1 MNIAECQIISQ
12 NQTMHKFLLFIVAIF
27 FSSEML
33 FATEKRA
40 LIVAVGTY
48 PSSSGWNNLS
58 SANDAEL
65 MKGVLIL
72 QGFKNS
78 NINIIKD
85 EKATNRNILKAL
97 DQMIA
102 QSSSGDVVVFHFSGH
117 GQQITDLNDDELD
130 CYDEALIPYDAPLK
144 PSNQYGGE
152 NHIIDDAL
160 NKYLLLLRK
169 KVGAKG
175 DVIFLL
181 DACHSGTAT
190 RSANENSVY
199 RGTTVKFELPKKS
212 STKQGQD
219 VSSFSEQPIMS
230 NPSVENLSPF
240 VVISAS
246 GQSELNMEIKDGNG
260 KGYGPLTLAVGKVL
274 STNSSNLSYST
285 FFELTRN
292 EMCTLFMG
300 KHQQNPQ
307 LEGDI
312 NRELFGGKYNAAP
325 NHCKVIDQINST
337 KVLINMGELSGLSMG
352 YEIAFYPINSTL
364 RKKQDLIGTGIVS
377 KVNLADS
384 EVKLILPGM
393 NPKLKGAW
401 GFITN
406 FKNTTDYQ
414 STTEMRADIIR
425 RASSIEPSLNVE
437 LELIPVSPKNNT
449 VRNQFRFDDQFQLKV
464 SNKGTQKAFFQI
476 IDIQPD
482 NSVQLLTDL
491 SQLSP
496 NDCVIEAGESK
507 ILKFLTLTACAPA
520 GVEMYKLIASEKQ
533 LDLSPVKTMHPV
545 VNRSGNLSDF
555 EQLINEL
562 FINDRGTKSV
572 SYFNRINI
580 YTLTFTVTEK

>member
-1 MNIAECQIISQ
+1 MSNRFKKSDLQRI
-12 NQTMHKFLLFIVAIF
+12 LLFIVVII
-27 FSSEML
+27 FSSKMII
-33 FATEKRA
+33 ASEKRA
-40 LIVAVGTY
+40 LLVAIGKY
-48 PSSSGWNNLS
+48 PATSGWNDLS
-58 SANDAEL
+58 SVNDAEL
-65 MKGVLIL
+65 MKGVLL
-72 QGFKNS
+72 QQGFKIS
-78 NINIIKD
+78 NINLLKD
-85 EKATNRNILKAL
+85 EKATHKNILKAL

-102 QSSSGDVVVFHFSGH
+102 QSSLGDVLVFHFSGH

-175 DVIFLL
+175 DVVFLL

-190 RSANENSVY
+190 RSANEKSIF
-199 RGTTVKFELPKKS
+199 RGTTIPFELPKKS
-212 STKQGQD
+212 STKLGQD

-312 NRELFGGKYNAAP
+312 NRELFGGKYNPAP
-325 NHCKVIDQINST
+325 NHCLVIDQINST
-337 KVLINMGELSGLSMG
+337 KVVVNMGELSGLTIGS
-352 YEIAFYPINSTL
+352 EIHFYPINTIL
-364 RKKQDLIGTGIVS
+364 QQKQSVIGTGFVS
-377 KVNLADS
+377 KLNLYDS
-384 EVKLILPGM
+384 EVKLDTPGM
-393 NPKLKGAW
+393 NSELKGAW
-401 GFITN
+401 GFIAN
-406 FKNTTDYQ
+406 YKNTANYK
-414 STTEMRADIIR
+414 SISEMRADIIR
-425 RASSIEPSLNVE
+425 RASSIEPSLNVV
-437 LELIPVSPKNNT
+437 LELIPVYSKNNT
-449 VRNQFRFDDQFQLKV
+449 LRNQFRFDDQFQLKV

>member
-1 MNIAECQIISQ
+1 MSNRLKKSDLQRILLLIVVII
-12 NQTMHKFLLFIVAIF
+12 
-27 FSSEML
+27 FSSKMII
-33 FATEKRA
+33 ASEKRA
-40 LIVAVGTY
+40 LLIAIGNYST
-48 PSSSGWNNLS
+48 SSGWNELS
-58 SANDAEL
+58 SVNDAEL
-65 MKGVLIL
+65 MKGVLIQ
-72 QGFKNS
+72 QGFKS
-78 NINIIKD
+78 ININLLKD
-85 EKATNRNILKAL
+85 EKATHKNILKAL
-97 DQMIA
+97 DQIIA

-130 CYDEALIPYDAPLK
+130 GYDEALIPYDAPLK

-175 DVIFLL
+175 DVVFLL

-190 RSANENSVY
+190 RSANEKSIF
-199 RGTTVKFELPKKS
+199 RGTTIPFELPKKS

-337 KVLINMGELSGLSMG
+337 KVLINMGELSGLSIG
-352 YEIAFYPINSTL
+352 SEIAFYPINSTQK
-364 RKKQDLIGTGIVS
+364 KKQDLIGTGIVS

-393 NPKLKGAW
+393 NSKLKGAW
-401 GFITN
+401 GFVTN
-406 FKNTTDYQ
+406 YKNTTNYK
-414 STTEMRADIIR
+414 STSEMRADIIR
-425 RASSIEPSLNVE
+425 RASSIEPSLNVV
-437 LELIPVSPKNNT
+437 LELIPVFPKINT
-449 VRNQFRFDDQFQLKV
+449 VRNHFKFDDQFQLKV

-533 LDLSPVKTMHPV
+533 LDLSPVKTMQPV
-545 VNRSGNLSDF
+545 INRSGNLSDF
-555 EQLINEL
+555 EQLINDL
-562 FINDRGTKSV
+562 FGNERGLKS
-572 SYFNRINI
+572 SFYFNRINI
-580 YTLTFTVTEK
+580 FTLTFTVTEK

>member
-1 MNIAECQIISQ
+1 MSNRFKKSDLQRI
-12 NQTMHKFLLFIVAIF
+12 LLFIVVII
-27 FSSEML
+27 FSSKMII
-33 FATEKRA
+33 ASEKRA
-40 LIVAVGTY
+40 LLVAIGKY
-48 PSSSGWNNLS
+48 PATSGWNDLS
-58 SANDAEL
+58 SVNDAEL
-65 MKGVLIL
+65 MKGVLL
-72 QGFKNS
+72 QQGFKIS
-78 NINIIKD
+78 NINLLKD
-85 EKATNRNILKAL
+85 EKATHKNILKAL

-102 QSSSGDVVVFHFSGH
+102 QSSLGDVLVFHFSGH

-175 DVIFLL
+175 DVVFLL

-190 RSANENSVY
+190 RSANEKSIF
-199 RGTTVKFELPKKS
+199 RGTTIPFELPKKS

-292 EMCTLFMG
+292 EMCALFMG
-300 KHQQNPQ
+300 RHQQNPQ
-307 LEGDI
+307 IEGNVD
-312 NRELFGGKYNAAP
+312 RELFAGKCNAAP
-325 NHCKVIDQINST
+325 NHCQVIDQINSA
-337 KVLINMGELSGLSMG
+337 KVLVNMGELSGITIGS
-352 YEIAFYPINSTL
+352 EIEFYPINSTQQQ
-364 RKKQDLIGTGIVS
+364 KQSIIGTGIVS

-384 EVKLILPGM
+384 EVKLIVPGI

-401 GFITN
+401 GFISDY
-406 FKNTTDYQ
+406 KNTTDYQ
-414 STTEMRADIIR
+414 STAEMRADIIR
-425 RASSIEPSLNVE
+425 RAISFEPSLNVE
-437 LELIPVSPKNNT
+437 LELVPVSPKNIKI
-449 VRNQFRFDDQFQLKV
+449 RNQFKFNDQFQLKV
-464 SNKGTQKAFFQI
+464 TNKGTQKAFFQI

-507 ILKFLTLTACAPA
+507 LLKFLTLTACAPA
-520 GVEMYKLIASEKQ
+520 GQEMYKLIASEKQ
-533 LDLSPVKTMHPV
+533 LDLSPIKSLKPLA
-545 VNRSGNLSDF
+545 NRSGELAEF
-555 EQLINEL
+555 EQLINGL
-562 FINDRGTKSV
+562 FGNVRGFKS
-572 SYFNRINI
+572 SFYFNRINI
-580 YTLTFTVTEK
+580 FTLTFTVTEK